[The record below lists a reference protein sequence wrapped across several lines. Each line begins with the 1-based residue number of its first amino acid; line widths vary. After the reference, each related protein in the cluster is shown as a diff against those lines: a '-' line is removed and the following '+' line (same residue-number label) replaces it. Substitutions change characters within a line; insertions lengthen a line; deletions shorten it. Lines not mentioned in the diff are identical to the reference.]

1 MIRLAFKKNKNV
13 GKSIKKVPFS
23 VYIRGNYSLYLMY
36 LPAFIYFIIFCY
48 LPIFGIVMAFQQF
61 KPTLGFLHS
70 PFVGLKHF
78 IRFFQD
84 PYMIRVFTNTILLG
98 FYSLIW
104 GFPLPILL
112 ALLFNELK
120 NAKFKRV
127 TQTISYMPHF
137 LSLVIVVGIM
147 KEMLGV
153 NDGVINTLIEF
164 LGFSK
169 INFFVEASW
178 FRTIYVVSDL
188 WQGVGWSSI
197 IYLAAI
203 AGINPELYESAVLD
217 GAGRVQQARYITIPS
232 IMPTVVILFIFAIP
246 GLLGSDMQKILL
258 IYTESTY
265 STADVIGTYVYRQGI
280 EGSSQSYSSAVGLL
294 LSVISLGVLTA
305 TNYWAKHVSDTSLW

>member
-1 MIRLAFKKNKNV
+1 M
-13 GKSIKKVPFS
+13 
-23 VYIRGNYSLYLMY
+23 
-36 LPAFIYFIIFCY
+36 
-48 LPIFGIVMAFQQF
+48 
-61 KPTLGFLHS
+61 
-70 PFVGLKHF
+70 
-78 IRFFQD
+78 
-84 PYMIRVFTNTILLG
+84 
-98 FYSLIW
+98 
-104 GFPLPILL
+104 
-112 ALLFNELK
+112 
-120 NAKFKRV
+120 
-127 TQTISYMPHF
+127 
-137 LSLVIVVGIM
+137 
-147 KEMLGV
+147 
-153 NDGVINTLIEF
+153 
-164 LGFSK
+164 
-169 INFFVEASW
+169 EASW